1 MNHKLKRGVFV
12 FSYPILDDKG
22 ALYFADACY
31 QQTIRIC
38 RQFLDEVSIVARRR
52 KFQASLA
59 QVPIDDV
66 HVRLSLELPD
76 FGVDGRNN
84 FLNAIRLLF
93 KPKIRES
100 LRHLMQDADF
110 IFVEAPSLEAYLAS
124 VVARQVERPLVME
137 MRGEVLLNRRYMED
151 RFGCKGIAYTWF
163 FSRLFKAVRKQANAG
178 LYINR
183 SLLERYPVTGQH
195 RQAISDVRLP
205 DHIFCGPRHY
215 AKPASRFL
223 YVGHLEKIKRVDVI
237 LKALGRAKGELPA
250 DWFFN
255 IVGDGP
261 ERPTLNRLAER
272 LGIISHVCF
281 HGRLSWG
288 ETLFRYYRE
297 ADLLLMASTSEG
309 ASRTLIEGMAFGLP
323 IITTPV
329 GIAPELLDDQTL
341 VPVGDVDEYAGRII
355 KIANTPD
362 VMTHLS
368 IKNRKAVEAFR
379 LSVLKERRLAFFEKA
394 INLFSQMKCGKY
406 VK

>member
-163 FSRLFKAVRKQANAG
+163 FSRLFRAVRKQANAG

-195 RQAISDVRLP
+195 RQAISDVQLP
-205 DHIFCGPRHY
+205 DDIFNEVKRF
-215 AKPASRFL
+215 ATPASRFL
-223 YVGHLEKIKRVDVI
+223 FVGHLEKIKCVDI
-237 LKALGRAKGELPA
+237 MLQALQRAKEELSSNWVF
-250 DWFFN
+250 D

-261 ERPTLNRLAER
+261 EMRTLNRLAEK
-272 LGIISHVCF
+272 LGIKSHVCF
-281 HGRLSWG
+281 RGRIPWG
-288 ETLFRYYRE
+288 ELLFRFYRE

-309 ASRTLIEGMAFGLP
+309 SPRTLIEGMAFGLP
-323 IITTPV
+323 VISTSV
-329 GIAPELLDDQTL
+329 GLASELLDGRAL
-341 VPVGDVDEYAGRII
+341 VPIGNLTEYANKLL
-355 KIANTPD
+355 KIVND
-362 VMTHLS
+362 IDLLNELS
-368 IKNRKAVEAFR
+368 VQNRKYAEAFR
-379 LSVLKERRLAFFEKA
+379 LPLLQAKRRDFFEKA
-394 INLFSQMKCGKY
+394 IKMGRY
-406 VK
+406 